1 MARVSQSQAAP
12 GIEPFMNTTT
22 CATSFAVV
30 VGLVCV
36 PGSFD
41 ASDNVAALPINTHT

>member
-1 MARVSQSQAAP
+1 MK
-12 GIEPFMNTTT
+12 TTI

-36 PGSFD
+36 PGSLEMGND
-41 ASDNVAALPINTHT
+41 ALMLPLNTRT